1 MTYGRQGTSPVAAW
15 ALIVAN
21 LLIFVATIVIHS
33 SNPDYMYYTFG
44 LCRATIMD
52 RPWTLLTNMF
62 IHAGVWHI
70 FANMITLY
78 FFGSFLN
85 RLIGTWRFLVVYFAG
100 GIASSIAYL
109 LLAPR
114 WDIAVGASGA
124 IFALGGV
131 LAVMRPKLRV
141 IMFPIFVPMP
151 LWVAIIGIF
160 AVFTILAIVGVLPTI
175 AWQGHLGGLVAGL
188 VAGLILRR
196 RERYHYY

>member
-1 MTYGRQGTSPVAAW
+1 
-15 ALIVAN
+15 VAN

-33 SNPDYMYYTFG
+33 SNPNYMYYTFG
-44 LCRATIMD
+44 LSRLTLSD
-52 RPWTLLTNMF
+52 RPWILLTNMF
-62 IHAGVWHI
+62 IHAGVWHL

-78 FFGSFLN
+78 FFGIFLN

-114 WDIAVGASGA
+114 TDIAVGASGA

-141 IMFPIFVPMP
+141 IIFPIPVPMP
-151 LWVAIIGIF
+151 LWIAIIGIF

-188 VAGLILRR
+188 VAGFILRR
-196 RERYHYY
+196 RERSRYY